1 MYLKKLNIKY
11 FRCFKNEERGFEV
24 EFAPHVTVLFGKNG
38 SGKSSLIHAIHKALS
53 FIFHKDRG
61 NNKISNN
68 LTVGFPELK
77 VEKYERKDSV
87 RNFKTGFLYPF
98 ISIKAEGAFL
108 GIPLNWEMYVPTS
121 NKDWSPQKNG
131 YSEALRNVLEK
142 VEKTDELPFIAYYS
156 DSFPHIPKD
165 KELSREQ
172 YSLRNVGY
180 LDWNQDSACSEL
192 WIERYK
198 KTWKEWDRADRS
210 INHAKSAL
218 HNCDVFLQKGM
229 TNVEEYNEDVQ
240 LHKERLERAQTEK
253 NKYDDEINQIKSCLI
268 NFSKGN
274 PFYEIT
280 DVFVSVYEEEEGLCL
295 ETKQENNPSFHKLP
309 AGYKRLFYMVFDI
322 AYRSY
327 MLNKHTNPRG
337 IVIIDEIDLHL
348 HPELEQV
355 VLKRFMETFPN
366 LQFIVSTH
374 SPLVL
379 TGLETK
385 NKDNIVQRM
394 VADTETPEILHDVFG
409 IDYNLMLEENM
420 DVPKRNAIVQ
430 EMFDKAWESIGNKRI
445 EEAKICVAN
454 LEKMTPAD
462 QPELVRLRS
471 LIKRLEIIGR

>member
-11 FRCFKNEERGFEV
+11 FRCFKNEERDFEV
-24 EFAPHVTVLFGKNG
+24 EFAPRVTVLFGKNG

-61 NNKISNN
+61 NNKMSNN

-77 VEKYERKDSV
+77 VEKYEKKDAV

-98 ISIKAEGAFL
+98 ISIKAEGSFL
-108 GIPLNWEMYVPTS
+108 EIPLDWKMYVPTS

-131 YSEALRNVLEK
+131 YSEALKNVLNK
-142 VEKTDELPFIAYYS
+142 VEKTNELPFIAYYS

-165 KELSREQ
+165 KLLSREQ

-198 KTWKEWDRADRS
+198 KTWTEWDRADRN
-210 INHAKSAL
+210 IDHAENAL
-218 HNCDVFLQKGM
+218 RNCDVFLQKGLVNE
-229 TNVEEYNEDVQ
+229 TEYNEDVQ
-240 LHKERLERAQTEK
+240 LHKDRLERAQVK
-253 NKYDDEINQIKSCLI
+253 KGKHDDEINQIKSCLVK
-268 NFSKGN
+268 FSKGDS
-274 PFYEIT
+274 FYEVT
-280 DVFVSVYEEEEGLCL
+280 DIFVSVYEEEEGLCL
-295 ETKQENNPSFHKLP
+295 ETKQGNNPSFHKLP
-309 AGYKRLFYMVFDI
+309 AGYKRLYYMVLDI

-327 MLNKHTNPRG
+327 MLNKNTNPRG
-337 IVIIDEIDLHL
+337 IVVIDEIDLHL
-348 HPELEQV
+348 HPQLEQM
-355 VLKRFMETFPN
+355 VLKRFMDTFPN

-385 NKDNIVQRM
+385 KGENTVQRM
-394 VADTETPEILHDVFG
+394 IVDAETPEVLHDVYG
-409 IDYNLMLEENM
+409 IDCNLMLEENM
-420 DVPKRNAIVQ
+420 EVPKRNAQVQ
-430 EMFDKAWESIGNKRI
+430 EMFDKAWLSIGEKKI
-445 EEAKICVAN
+445 EDAKINVEN
-454 LEKMTPAD
+454 LEKITPSD

-471 LIKRLEIIGR
+471 LIKRLEVLGK